1 MQGDDSKA
9 ARAIAAEV
17 EAIARAIESN
27 DPAAR
32 VEAAATLDGLRARW
46 REAPARFDAETV
58 GRLKQLASALSTIPQ
73 PPMDPS
79 ARPTLDDARETLR
92 DVFGHAAFRPGQE
105 AIVTA
110 ALEGRDC
117 VGVMPTGAG
126 KSLTYQLPARL
137 LGGTTLVVSPLIAL
151 MKDQVDAMS
160 RAGLRATFLNSTLS
174 SEERQARVRALRRGE
189 IELLY
194 AAPEG
199 LEASVGSALEGV
211 PLSLIA
217 VDEAHCIS
225 HWGHDFRPAYRNLAG
240 LRDRFGAPVLAL
252 TATAT
257 PAVTR
262 DIAAQLGMVRPL
274 LVKGSF
280 LRRNLRL
287 RAVKKG
293 GDGPSAREA
302 ILRLVHARRGQ
313 SGIVYALSRR
323 SVEEMAEFL
332 SAHGVRAAAYHAG
345 LAPEERER
353 IQDDF
358 RTGRADVIVATVAF
372 GMGIDKPDIRFVF
385 HRDLPRSPE
394 AYYQEVGRAG
404 RDGRPAD
411 CVLFYSWADVMA
423 WDRLGGDD
431 EEQAA
436 AQKRQVRAMFD
447 FADGDGCRH
456 ERICR
461 HFGESVPPCGDACDA
476 CTGEDPLAR
485 LPPAPR
491 ARRERKER
499 APRSGPRRVA
509 TALAAEAD
517 LELFERLREW
527 RAAAARE
534 AEVPAFVILSD
545 ATLAEIARAR
555 PRSDDALLEVSG
567 IGPRKLEAF
576 GDAILRLV
584 RKS

>member
-1 MQGDDSKA
+1 MSGRA
-9 ARAIAAEV
+9 AGAIEAEV
-17 EAIARAIESN
+17 EAIERALDAT

-32 VEAAATLDGLRARW
+32 VEAAARLDGLRARW
-46 REAPARFDAETV
+46 KESPAAFDAETV
-58 GRLKQLASALSTIPQ
+58 GRLKRLAAALSAPRPI
-73 PPMDPS
+73 D
-79 ARPTLDDARETLR
+79 AAGRPTIEDARATLR
-92 DVFGHAAFRPGQE
+92 EVFGHAAFRPGQE
-105 AIVTA
+105 AIVAA
-110 ALEGRDC
+110 ALGGRDC

-151 MKDQVDAMS
+151 MKDQVDAMA

-174 SEERQARVRALRRGE
+174 PEERQARVRALRRGE
-189 IELLY
+189 LELLY

-199 LEASVGSALEGV
+199 LEASVGSVLEGV

-225 HWGHDFRPAYRNLAG
+225 QWGHDFRPAYRNLAG

-287 RAVKKG
+287 HAVKKG

-323 SVEEMAEFL
+323 SVEEMAEYL
-332 SAHGVRAAAYHAG
+332 AGHGVRATAYHAG
-345 LAPEERER
+345 LEAEERER

-358 RTGRADVIVATVAF
+358 RAGRADVIVATVAF

-423 WDRLGGDD
+423 WDRMSGDD
-431 EEQAA
+431 AELAA
-436 AQKRQVRAMFD
+436 AQRRQARAMFD

-456 ERICR
+456 QGICR
-461 HFGESVPPCGDACDA
+461 HFGEAVERCGDACDA

-491 ARRERKER
+491 ARRSRRE
-499 APRSGPRRVA
+499 PPGRSGSRPGSA
-509 TALAAEAD
+509 ALTAEAD
-517 LELFERLREW
+517 LALFERLREW
-527 RAAAARE
+527 RAATARE
-534 AEVPAFVILSD
+534 AEVPAYVILSD
-545 ATLAEIARAR
+545 ATLAEIALSR
-555 PRSDDALLEVSG
+555 PGTDEALLEVNG
-567 IGPRKLEAF
+567 IGQRKLEAF

-584 RKS
+584 RKG